1 MRSTPVHAC
10 IPPLC
15 SVVARCDAH
24 KEGIVSASFLTH
36 GFVHPQVGEYLPE
49 YEGLDPA
56 FQNDAYGNPFDNQ
69 YFNQTTGMVSTPV
82 CVVKNTASCYNH
94 YKVCPCVA
102 DMLDGCHCV
111 DGSGQ
116 EWQGRGGAMSWR
128 AMSWREIT
136 RVCGKRTRP
145 NHSPNTVMS
154 TSGAIRSFLA
164 CGWFQV
170 TMIGTMPQLQ

>member
-111 DGSGQ
+111 DGN
-116 EWQGRGGAMSWR
+116 GRNGR
-128 AMSWREIT
+128 AG
-136 RVCGKRTRP
+136 V
-145 NHSPNTVMS
+145 V
-154 TSGAIRSFLA
+154 
-164 CGWFQV
+164 Q
-170 TMIGTMPQLQ
+170 